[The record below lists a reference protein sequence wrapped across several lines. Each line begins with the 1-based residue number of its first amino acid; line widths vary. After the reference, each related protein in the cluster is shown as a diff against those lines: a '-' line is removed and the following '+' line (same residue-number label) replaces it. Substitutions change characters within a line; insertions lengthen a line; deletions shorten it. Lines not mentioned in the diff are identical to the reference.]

1 MGSQTEGFV
10 ADDMQEYTSE
20 NIQVLEGL
28 EAVRKRPGMYIGS
41 TGVRGLHHLIWEI
54 VDNSVDEALAG
65 RNDRIDVT
73 IHPDDS
79 VSVRDYG
86 RGIPVDVKKDDE
98 LGRSA
103 AEIVMTVLHA
113 GGKFG
118 GGGYKVSGGLHGVGA
133 SVVNALSETT
143 TLTIFRDG
151 YVWTQTYERGVPTG
165 PLAKGE
171 RTTES
176 GTLTHFKPDGEI
188 FEDLSYDF
196 DTISTRFRET
206 AFLTRGLRIE
216 LKDERGEG
224 QEVAYQFDGGLADF
238 VAHLNKTKDPIHKKI
253 VAFTRSTEDHGMDV
267 EVEVAMQWNS
277 SYAESV
283 HTYANNVQSP
293 GGGTHLSGF
302 QAALTRTINAYA
314 REKGLL
320 KEKDENLQGTD
331 VREGLAAII
340 SVKLGEPQFEGQTKD
355 KLGNPGVKGVV
366 ENSTNT
372 QLTQFFEENPQE
384 AKSICMK
391 VISAAQARQAA
402 RKARDLTRKKSALDA
417 SRLPGKLADCTSD
430 DPAQNEIFIVEGD
443 SAGGSAKMGRDRF
456 FQAILPLRGKIL
468 NVERARINK
477 VLSNQEIQN
486 IITALGCGIGEEFD
500 LEKARYHRIVVMTDA
515 DVDGAHIR
523 TLILTFLFRQARELI
538 EAGYIYI
545 AAPPL
550 YLIKYGNQ
558 ERYIEKE
565 HELEEFLVNERIDQV
580 VVTDGE
586 GNEQAWTEARWQR
599 FVRDLK
605 EAQGW
610 AASLQSEYGRATI
623 EWLRAHPILFEDFS
637 SLAQVAEYLQ
647 KPAAVTDHSEIQF
660 ERHDTEQ
667 QKLFFRSID
676 ASTMSATRVVLPWSL
691 FESSAFKGLKKA
703 SDKLRN
709 TAGMPRFVARYG
721 DKREV
726 EAATWD
732 ELKGAILDSTK
743 HGIEIQRFKG
753 LGEMNADQLW
763 ATTMDPEARVLQ
775 QVSIEQA
782 ERADEVFSMLMGDA
796 VEPRR
801 EFIERHAREANVDV

>member
-1 MGSQTEGFV
+1 V
-10 ADDMQEYTSE
+10 ADDAKQEYTAD

-41 TGVRGLHHLIWEI
+41 TGTRGLHHLIWEI

-65 RNDRIDVT
+65 RNDRIDVR
-73 IHPDDS
+73 IHPDNS
-79 VSVRDYG
+79 ITVRDYG

-133 SVVNALSETT
+133 SVVNALSETA
-143 TLTIFRDG
+143 TLRIFRDG
-151 YVWTQTYERGVPTG
+151 HEWTQSYERGVPTA
-165 PLAKGE
+165 PLAKGAK
-171 RTTES
+171 TTEA
-176 GTLTHFKPDGEI
+176 GTETHFKPDPEI
-188 FEDLSYDF
+188 FDELVYDF
-196 DTISTRFRET
+196 DTIATRFRET

-216 LKDERGEG
+216 LIDERGEG
-224 QEVAYQFDGGLADF
+224 QQVSYQFDGGLADF
-238 VAHLNKTKDPIHKKI
+238 VAHLNKTKEPIHKKI
-253 VAFTRSTEDHGMDV
+253 VSFSREGEDSGMDV
-267 EVEVAMQWNS
+267 EVEIAAQWNN

-283 HTYANNVQSP
+283 HTYANNVQTP

-355 KLGNPGVKGVV
+355 KLGNPGIKGFV
-366 ENSTNT
+366 EAATNHYIA
-372 QLTQFFEENPQE
+372 QFFEEHPQE
-384 AKSICMK
+384 AKAICTK

-417 SRLPGKLADCTSD
+417 ARLPGKLADCTSD
-430 DPAQNEIFIVEGD
+430 DPSQNEIFIVEGD

-486 IITALGCGIGEEFD
+486 IITALGTGIGEEFD
-500 LEKARYHRIVVMTDA
+500 LERLRYHRIVVMTDA

-538 EAGYIYI
+538 EGGHIYI

-565 HELEEFLVNERIDQV
+565 HELVDFLVSERIDQV
-580 VVTDGE
+580 TVVDGD
-586 GNEQAWTEARWQR
+586 GAEQSWSEARWQR
-599 FVRDLK
+599 FTRDLK

-610 AASLQSEYGRATI
+610 ASSLQGEYGRAAI
-623 EWLRAHPILFEDFS
+623 DWLWSHPVLFEDIS
-637 SLAQVAEYLQ
+637 SFQQLVEALGRDPQEGDPY
-647 KPAAVTDHSEIQF
+647 EIQV
-660 ERHDTEQ
+660 ERVDEAEQ
-667 QKLFFRSID
+667 KVHFRSID
-676 ASTMSATRVVLPWSL
+676 AVTMGATRVVLPWAL
-691 FESSAFKGLKKA
+691 FQSAAFRGLRKA
-703 SDKLRN
+703 SEKLRSA
-709 TAGMPRFVARYG
+709 AGDPRFVARYA

-726 EAATWD
+726 EASTWT
-732 ELKGAILDSTK
+732 ELRDAILEATQ
-743 HGIEIQRFKG
+743 HGIEVQRFKG
-753 LGEMNADQLW
+753 LGEMNAEQLW
-763 ATTMDPEARVLQ
+763 ETTMDPDKRVLQ
-775 QVSIEQA
+775 QVTIEQA

>member
-1 MGSQTEGFV
+1 MAEEQG
-10 ADDMQEYTSE
+10 YTSE

-41 TGVRGLHHLIWEI
+41 TGTKGLHHLIWEI

-65 RNDRIDVT
+65 YCTTIGVT

-79 VSVRDYG
+79 ITVVDDG
-86 RGIPVDVKKDDE
+86 RGIPVDIKKDDE

-103 AEIVMTVLHA
+103 AEIVLTVLHA

-118 GGGYKVSGGLHGVGA
+118 GGGYKVSGGLHGVGS
-133 SVVNALSETT
+133 SVVNALSEILE
-143 TLTIFRDG
+143 LT
-151 YVWTQTYERGVPTG
+151 VWHTGNVYRQTYERGVPTG
-165 PLAKGE
+165 PLVKGE
-171 RTTES
+171 STDRH
-176 GTLTHFKPDGEI
+176 GTQIHFKPDAEI
-188 FEDLSYDF
+188 FDELVYDF
-196 DTISTRFRET
+196 DTISGRFRET

-216 LKDERGEG
+216 IKDERGEPR
-224 QEVAYQFDGGLADF
+224 EASYQFDGGLVDF
-238 VAHLNKTKDPIHKKI
+238 VTHLNKSKDPIHKKVI
-253 VAFTRSTEDHGMDV
+253 GLIREGQDSGMDV
-267 EVEVAMQWNS
+267 EVEIAMQWNS
-277 SYAESV
+277 SYSESV
-283 HTYANNVQSP
+283 HTYANNVQTP
-293 GGGTHLSGF
+293 GGGSHLSGF
-302 QAALTRTINAYA
+302 QAALTRTINVYA

-320 KEKDENLQGTD
+320 KEKDENLQGPD

-355 KLGNPGVKGVV
+355 KLGNPGIKGFV
-366 ENSTNT
+366 EAATNA
-372 QLTQFFEENPQE
+372 QLAQFFEENPQE
-384 AKSICMK
+384 AKAICNK
-391 VISAAQARQAA
+391 VIQAAQARQAA

-417 SRLPGKLADCTSD
+417 ARLPGKLADCTSD
-430 DPAQNEIFIVEGD
+430 DPTQNEIFIVEGD

-486 IITALGCGIGEEFD
+486 IITALGTGIGEEFD
-500 LEKARYHRIVVMTDA
+500 IEKARYHRIVVMTDA

-538 EAGYIYI
+538 DAGYVYI

-550 YLIKYGNQ
+550 YLIKYGSK

-565 HELEEFLVNERIDQV
+565 HELEDFLIEDRIKQIT
-580 VVTDGE
+580 VTDGN
-586 GNEQAWTEARWQR
+586 GKVQAWTADRWQR
-599 FVRDLK
+599 FSRDLK

-610 AASLQSEYGRATI
+610 SGTLAAEYGKSSI
-623 EWLRAHPILFEDFS
+623 EWLRNHEMLLENVQSWEDLKKRIQAPAKDS
-637 SLAQVAEYLQ
+637 DLAELQ
-647 KPAAVTDHSEIQF
+647 IQKI
-660 ERHDTEQ
+660 DDDEQ
-667 QKLFFRSID
+667 KIFIRSID
-676 ASTMSATRVVLPWSL
+676 TDTMSAVRIVLPWTL
-691 FESSAFKGLKKA
+691 FQSTAYTGLRKV
-703 SDKLRN
+703 SEKLKS
-709 TAGMPRFVARYG
+709 TAGTPRFHVNFN
-721 DKREV
+721 DKRDE

-732 ELKGAILDSTK
+732 ELRGAVLDAMK
-743 HGIEIQRFKG
+743 HGLEIQRFKG

-763 ATTMDPEARVLQ
+763 ETTMDPEARVLQ
-775 QVSIEQA
+775 QINIEQA

>member
-1 MGSQTEGFV
+1 MAEPEQG
-10 ADDMQEYTSE
+10 YTSE

-41 TGVRGLHHLIWEI
+41 TGVRGLHHLVWEI

-65 RNDRIDVT
+65 RNDRIEVY
-73 IHPDDS
+73 IHPDYS
-79 VSVRDYG
+79 ISVRDYG
-86 RGIPVDVKKDDE
+86 RGIPVDIKKDDE
-98 LGRSA
+98 LQRSA

-133 SVVNALSETT
+133 SVVNALSEEA
-143 TLTIFRDG
+143 TLTIYRDG
-151 YVWTQTYERGVPTG
+151 FVWTQVYERGIPVA
-165 PLAKGE
+165 PLSKGE
-171 RTTES
+171 KTEEM
-176 GTLTHFKPDGEI
+176 GTLTHFKPDPEI
-188 FEDLSYDF
+188 FDEIVFDF
-196 DTISTRFRET
+196 DLISNRFRET

-224 QEVAYQFDGGLADF
+224 QEVTYQFDGGLADF
-238 VAHLNKTKDPIHKKI
+238 VAHLNKTKEPIHKKI
-253 VAFTRSTEDHGMDV
+253 VSLVKEGRDDNMDV
-267 EVEVAMQWNS
+267 EVEIAMQWNN
-277 SYAESV
+277 SYSESV
-283 HTYANNVQSP
+283 HTYANNVQTP
-293 GGGTHLSGF
+293 GGGTHLSGL

-314 REKGLL
+314 REKQFL
-320 KEKDENLQGTD
+320 KEKDENLQGPD
-331 VREGLAAII
+331 VREGLAAIV

-355 KLGNPGVKGVV
+355 KLGNPSIKGFV
-366 ENSTNT
+366 ENATNS
-372 QLTQFFEENPQE
+372 QLAQFFEENPAE
-384 AKSICMK
+384 AKAICIK

-430 DPAQNEIFIVEGD
+430 DPSQNEIFIVEGD

-500 LEKARYHRIVVMTDA
+500 IEKARYHRIVVMTDA

-523 TLILTFLFRQARELI
+523 TLIMTFLFRQARELI

-550 YLIKYGNQ
+550 YLLKYGNQ

-565 HELEEFLVNERIDQV
+565 HELEDFLVSDRIDKV
-580 VVTDGE
+580 VVTDGS
-586 GNEQAWTEARWQR
+586 GAEQAWTENRWQR
-599 FVRDLK
+599 FTRDLK

-610 AASLQSEYGRATI
+610 AATLQAEYGRSSI
-623 EWLRAHPILFEDFS
+623 EWLRSHPALFEGFKDFEQ
-637 SLAQVAEYLQ
+637 LAKYLEA
-647 KPAAVTDHSEIQF
+647 PAGADDHSEIQI
-660 ERHDTEQ
+660 ERIDREA
-667 QKLFFRSID
+667 QKAFFRSID
-676 ASTMSATRVVLPWSL
+676 ADTMSATRVVLPWAL
-691 FESSAFKGLKKA
+691 FQSSAFTGLRKA
-703 SDKLRN
+703 SEKLRN
-709 TAGMPRFVARYG
+709 TAGMPRFVAKYS

-753 LGEMNADQLW
+753 LGEMNAEQL
-763 ATTMDPEARVLQ
+763 
-775 QVSIEQA
+775 
-782 ERADEVFSMLMGDA
+782 
-796 VEPRR
+796 
-801 EFIERHAREANVDV
+801 

>member
-1 MGSQTEGFV
+1 MSDQG
-10 ADDMQEYTSE
+10 YTSE

-41 TGVRGLHHLIWEI
+41 TGLRGLHHLVWEI

-73 IHPDDS
+73 IHPDNS
-79 VSVRDYG
+79 VTVRDYG
-86 RGIPVDVKKDDE
+86 RGIPVDIKKDDE

-133 SVVNALSETT
+133 SVVNALSEETV
-143 TLTIFRDG
+143 LTVYRDG
-151 YVWTQTYERGVPTG
+151 HVWTQEYLRGVPTG
-165 PLAKGE
+165 PIAKGAK
-171 RTTES
+171 TSES
-176 GTLTHFKPDGEI
+176 GTMTHFKPDPDI
-188 FEDLSYDF
+188 FDDLNYDF
-196 DTISTRFRET
+196 DTISNRFRET

-224 QEVAYQFDGGLADF
+224 QQIEYQFDGGLADF
-238 VAHLNKTKDPIHKKI
+238 VAHLNKTKTPIHKKI
-253 VAFTRSTEDHGMDV
+253 VSLIREGRDDNMDV
-267 EVEVAMQWNS
+267 EVEIAMQWND
-277 SYAESV
+277 SYSESV
-283 HTYANNVQSP
+283 HTYANNVQTP
-293 GGGTHLSGF
+293 GGGTHLSGL

-314 REKGLL
+314 REKGFL
-320 KEKDENLQGTD
+320 KEKDENLQGPD
-331 VREGLAAII
+331 VREGLAAIV

-355 KLGNPGVKGVV
+355 KLGNPSIKGFV
-366 ENSTNT
+366 ESVTNA
-372 QLTQFFEENPQE
+372 QLAQFFEENPAE
-384 AKSICMK
+384 AKSICVK
-391 VISAAQARQAA
+391 VIAAAQARQAA

-417 SRLPGKLADCTSD
+417 ARLPGKLADCTSD
-430 DPAQNEIFIVEGD
+430 DPSQNEIFIVEGD

-486 IITALGCGIGEEFD
+486 IITALGTGIGEEFSLD
-500 LEKARYHRIVVMTDA
+500 AARYHRIVVMTDA

-538 EAGYIYI
+538 DAGYVYI

-550 YLIKYGNQ
+550 FLIKYGSK

-565 HELEEFLVNERIDQV
+565 HELEEFLIDERIEQV
-580 VVTDGE
+580 VVTDGG
-586 GNEQAWTEARWQR
+586 GNEQAWSAARWQR
-599 FVRDLK
+599 FTRDLK

-610 AASLQSEYGRATI
+610 SASLAAEHGRSTI
-623 EWLRAHPILFEDFS
+623 EWLRSHPVL
-637 SLAQVAEYLQ
+637 LAKLGSFAELVEFLSRDA
-647 KPAAVTDHSEIQF
+647 PADDRSEIQIQ
-660 ERHDTEQ
+660 RVDEQ
-667 QKLFFRSID
+667 EQKLFLRSID
-676 ASTMSATRVVLPWSL
+676 TATMSATRVVLTWEL
-691 FESSAFKGLKKA
+691 FQSQALRGLRAA
-703 SDKLRN
+703 SEKLAN
-709 TAGMPRFVARYG
+709 AAGQPRFVAKYG

-726 EAATWD
+726 EAASWD
-732 ELKGAILDSTK
+732 ELRGAVLDSMK
-743 HGIEIQRFKG
+743 HGLEIQRFKG
-753 LGEMNADQLW
+753 LGEMNAEQLW
-763 ATTMDPEARVLQ
+763 ETTMDPEARVLQ

-782 ERADEVFSMLMGDA
+782 ERADEIFSMLMGDA

>member
-1 MGSQTEGFV
+1 M
-10 ADDMQEYTSE
+10 ADDTNKDYTAD

-41 TGVRGLHHLIWEI
+41 TGTRGLHHLIWEI

-65 RNDRIDVT
+65 RNDRIDVR
-73 IHPDDS
+73 IHPDNS
-79 VSVRDYG
+79 VTVRDYG

-98 LGRSA
+98 QQRSA

-133 SVVNALSETT
+133 SVVNALSETA
-143 TLTIFRDG
+143 TLRIFRDG
-151 YVWTQTYERGVPTG
+151 HEWTQSYERGIPVA
-165 PLAKGE
+165 PLAKGAT
-171 RTTES
+171 TTES
-176 GTLTHFKPDGEI
+176 GTETHFKPDPEI
-188 FEDLSYDF
+188 FDELVYDF
-196 DTISTRFRET
+196 DTIATRFRET

-216 LKDERGEG
+216 LIDERGEG
-224 QEVAYQFDGGLADF
+224 QQVAFQFDGGLADF

-253 VAFTRSTEDHGMDV
+253 VAFTREGEDGGMDV
-267 EVEVAMQWNS
+267 EVEIAAQWNS

-283 HTYANNVQSP
+283 HTYANNVQTP

-314 REKGLL
+314 REKALL
-320 KEKDENLQGTD
+320 KDKDENLQGAD

-355 KLGNPGVKGVV
+355 KLGNPGIKGFV
-366 ENSTNT
+366 EAATNHFIA
-372 QLTQFFEENPQE
+372 QFFEENPQE
-384 AKSICMK
+384 AKSICTK
-391 VISAAQARQAA
+391 VIAAAQARQAA

-417 SRLPGKLADCTSD
+417 ARLPGKLADCTSD

-486 IITALGCGIGEEFD
+486 IITALGTGIGEEFD
-500 LEKARYHRIVVMTDA
+500 IERLRYHRVVVMTDA

-523 TLILTFLFRQARELI
+523 TLILTFLFRQARDLL
-538 EAGYIYI
+538 EAGHIYI

-565 HELEEFLVNERIDQV
+565 HELVEFLIGERIEQV
-580 VVTDGE
+580 TVEDASGAQQT
-586 GNEQAWTEARWQR
+586 WTESRWQR
-599 FVRDLK
+599 FTRDLK

-610 AASLQSEYGRATI
+610 ASSLQGEFGRALSDWI
-623 EWLRAHPILFEDFS
+623 WSHPALFEDFAS
-637 SLAQVAEYLQ
+637 FDELVEFLGRDPKEGDAF
-647 KPAAVTDHSEIQF
+647 EIQV
-660 ERHDTEQ
+660 ERVDEAEQ
-667 QKLFFRSID
+667 KIVFRSID
-676 ASTMSATRVVLPWSL
+676 TATMGATRVVLPWAML
-691 FESSAFKGLKKA
+691 QTSALKGLRKA
-703 SDKLRN
+703 SEKLRAN
-709 TAGMPRFVARYG
+709 VGTPRFVARYA

-726 EAATWD
+726 EAATWS
-732 ELKGAILDSTK
+732 ELRDAVLESTQ
-743 HGIEIQRFKG
+743 HGIELQRFKG
-753 LGEMNADQLW
+753 LGEMNPDQLW
-763 ATTMDPEARVLQ
+763 ETTMDPEKRILQ
-775 QVSIEQA
+775 QVTIEQA

-801 EFIERHAREANVDV
+801 EFIERHAREANIDA

>member
-1 MGSQTEGFV
+1 M
-10 ADDMQEYTSE
+10 ADQKQEYTSE

-73 IHPDDS
+73 IHPDNS
-79 VSVRDYG
+79 VTVRDYG

-143 TLTIFRDG
+143 TLQIHRDG
-151 YVWTQTYERGVPTG
+151 FVWTQTYERGVPTG

-171 RTTES
+171 KTTTT
-176 GTLTHFKPDGEI
+176 GTITTFKPDGEI
-188 FEDLSYDF
+188 FDDLEYDF

-206 AFLTRGLRIE
+206 AFLTRGLRIV
-216 LKDERGEG
+216 LIDERGEG
-224 QEVAYQFDGGLADF
+224 QQAEYQFDGGLADF
-238 VAHLNKTKDPIHKKI
+238 VAHLNKTKEPIHKKI
-253 VAFTRSTEDHGMDV
+253 VAFTREGEDSGMDV
-267 EVEVAMQWNS
+267 EVEVAAQWNS

-283 HTYANNVQSP
+283 HTYANNVQTP

-314 REKGLL
+314 REKGFL
-320 KEKDENLQGTD
+320 KEKEENLQGAD

-355 KLGNPGVKGVV
+355 KLGNPGIKGFV
-366 ENSTNT
+366 EAATNHYIA
-372 QLTQFFEENPQE
+372 QFFEENPQE
-384 AKSICMK
+384 AKAICTK

-417 SRLPGKLADCTSD
+417 ARLPGKLADCTSD

-477 VLSNQEIQN
+477 VLANQEIQN
-486 IITALGCGIGEEFD
+486 IITALGTGIGEEFD
-500 LEKARYHRIVVMTDA
+500 IERARYHRIVVMTDA

-523 TLILTFLFRQARELI
+523 TLILTFLFRQARDLI

-550 YLIKYGNQ
+550 YLVKYGNQ
-558 ERYIEKE
+558 ERYIEKD
-565 HELEEFLVNERIDQV
+565 HELEEFLVGERIDQV
-580 VVTDGE
+580 VVTDRA
-586 GNEQAWTEARWQR
+586 GNQQSWTESRWQR
-599 FVRDLK
+599 FTRDLK

-610 AASLQSEYGRATI
+610 SSSLQGEYGRATI
-623 EWLRAHPILFEDFS
+623 EWLWSHPALFEDFGS
-637 SLAQVAEYLQ
+637 FQQLVDYLGRD
-647 KPAAVTDHSEIQF
+647 PEDGDAFEIQI
-660 ERHDTEQ
+660 ERVDEAEQ
-667 QKLFFRSID
+667 KVFFRSID
-676 ASTMSATRVVLPWSL
+676 AVTMGATRVVLPFAL
-691 FESSAFKGLKKA
+691 FASSAYKGLRKA
-703 SDKLRN
+703 SEKLRS
-709 TAGMPRFVARYG
+709 TAGVPRFVANYN
-721 DKREV
+721 DKRDI
-726 EAATWD
+726 EAATWE
-732 ELKGAILDSTK
+732 ELRDAILDSTK

-753 LGEMNADQLW
+753 LGEMNAEQLW
-763 ATTMDPEARVLQ
+763 ETTMDPEARVLQ
-775 QVSIEQA
+775 QVTIEQA

>member
-1 MGSQTEGFV
+1 M
-10 ADDMQEYTSE
+10 ADDAKQEYTAD

-65 RNDRIDVT
+65 RNDRIDVR
-73 IHPDDS
+73 IHPDNS
-79 VSVRDYG
+79 ITVRDYG

-98 LGRSA
+98 LQRSA

-133 SVVNALSETT
+133 SVVNALSEEA
-143 TLTIFRDG
+143 TLTIWRDG
-151 YVWTQTYERGVPTG
+151 FEWTQTYERGVPTA
-165 PLAKGE
+165 PLAKGAPTKE
-171 RTTES
+171 M
-176 GTLTHFKPDGEI
+176 GTATHFKPDPEI
-188 FEDLSYDF
+188 FDEIVYDF
-196 DTISTRFRET
+196 DLIANRFRET

-216 LKDERGEG
+216 LIDERGEG
-224 QEVAYQFDGGLADF
+224 QTATYQFDGGLADF

-253 VAFTRSTEDHGMDV
+253 VAFSREGEDGGMDV
-267 EVEVAMQWNS
+267 EVEVAAQWNS

-283 HTYANNVQSP
+283 HTYANNVQTP

-331 VREGLAAII
+331 VREGLAAIV

-355 KLGNPGVKGVV
+355 KLGNPGIKGFV
-366 ENSTNT
+366 EAATNHFIA
-372 QLTQFFEENPQE
+372 QFFEENPQE
-384 AKSICMK
+384 AKAICTK

-417 SRLPGKLADCTSD
+417 ARLPGKLADCTSD
-430 DPAQNEIFIVEGD
+430 DPSQNEIFIVEGD

-486 IITALGCGIGEEFD
+486 IITALGTGIGEEFD

-523 TLILTFLFRQARELI
+523 TLILTFLFRQARDLI

-565 HELEEFLVNERIDQV
+565 HELVEFLVGERIDQV
-580 VVTDGE
+580 TVQSGDGTQ
-586 GNEQAWTEARWQR
+586 QAWSESRWQR
-599 FVRDLK
+599 FTRDLK

-610 AASLQSEYGRATI
+610 ASSLQGEYGRNAAD
-623 EWLRAHPILFEDFS
+623 WLWSHPILFEDIASFEQ
-637 SLAQVAEYLQ
+637 LVQLLGRDPQDGDPY
-647 KPAAVTDHSEIQF
+647 EIQI
-660 ERHDTEQ
+660 EHVDSEQ
-667 QKLFFRSID
+667 EKVHFRSID
-676 ASTMSATRVVLPWSL
+676 TATMGASRVVLPFAL
-691 FESSAFKGLKKA
+691 FQTSAYKGLRKA
-703 SDKLRN
+703 SEKLQAA
-709 TAGMPRFVARYG
+709 AGRPRFVARYAE
-721 DKREV
+721 KREV
-726 EAATWD
+726 EAASWS
-732 ELKGAILDSTK
+732 ELRGAILEATQ
-743 HGIEIQRFKG
+743 HGIEVQRFKG
-753 LGEMNADQLW
+753 LGEMNPDQLW
-763 ATTMDPEARVLQ
+763 ETTMDPEKRILQ
-775 QVSIEQA
+775 QVTIEQA
-782 ERADEVFSMLMGDA
+782 ERADEVFSMLMGDQ

>member
-1 MGSQTEGFV
+1 V
-10 ADDMQEYTSE
+10 ADDAKQEYTAE

-41 TGVRGLHHLIWEI
+41 TGTRGLHHLIWEI

-65 RNDRIDVT
+65 RNDRIDVR

-79 VSVRDYG
+79 VTVRDYG

-98 LGRSA
+98 QQRSA

-133 SVVNALSETT
+133 SVVNALSETAS
-143 TLTIFRDG
+143 LRIFRDG
-151 YVWTQTYERGVPTG
+151 HEWTQTYERGVPTA
-165 PLAKGE
+165 PLAKGPK
-171 RTTES
+171 TTES
-176 GTLTHFKPDGEI
+176 GTETTFKPDPEI
-188 FEDLSYDF
+188 FDELVYDF
-196 DTISTRFRET
+196 DTIATRFRET

-216 LKDERGEG
+216 LIDERGEG
-224 QEVAYQFDGGLADF
+224 QSTSFQFDGGLADF
-238 VAHLNKTKDPIHKKI
+238 VAHLNKTKDPIHKKV
-253 VAFTRSTEDHGMDV
+253 VAFTREGTDAGMDV
-267 EVEVAMQWNS
+267 EVEVAAQWNS

-283 HTYANNVQSP
+283 HTYANNVQTP

-331 VREGLAAII
+331 VREGLAAIV

-355 KLGNPGVKGVV
+355 KLGNPGIKGFV
-366 ENSTNT
+366 EAATNHFIA
-372 QLTQFFEENPQE
+372 QFFEENPQE
-384 AKSICMK
+384 AKAICTK

-417 SRLPGKLADCTSD
+417 ARLPGKLADCTSD

-486 IITALGCGIGEEFD
+486 IITALGTGIGEEFD
-500 LEKARYHRIVVMTDA
+500 IERLRYHRVVVMTDA

-523 TLILTFLFRQARELI
+523 TLILTFLFRQARDLL
-538 EAGYIYI
+538 EAGHIYI

-550 YLIKYGNQ
+550 YLVRIGQ
-558 ERYIEKE
+558 RERYIEKE
-565 HELEEFLVNERIDQV
+565 HELEDFLIEDRIKQV
-580 VVTDGE
+580 VVVDGT
-586 GNEQAWTEARWQR
+586 GSEQTWSQDRWQR
-599 FVRDLK
+599 FTRDLK

-610 AASLQSEYGRATI
+610 AGTLAAEYGRSTI
-623 EWLRAHPILFEDFS
+623 EWLRNHPVLLENVKDFGALVEALRRPAQEGD
-637 SLAQVAEYLQ
+637 LA
-647 KPAAVTDHSEIQF
+647 EIQI
-660 ERHDTEQ
+660 ERVDEAQ
-667 QKLFFRSID
+667 QKVFFRSID
-676 ASTMSATRVVLPWSL
+676 TDSMGAVRIVLPWTL
-691 FESSAFKGLKKA
+691 FQSSAYTGLRKVTE
-703 SDKLRN
+703 KLSS
-709 TAGMPRFVARYG
+709 TAGTPRFTARFA
-721 DKREV
+721 DKRE
-726 EAATWD
+726 EDAATWD
-732 ELKGAILDSTK
+732 ELREAVLDVMK
-743 HGIEIQRFKG
+743 HGMEIQRFKG
-753 LGEMNADQLW
+753 LGEMNAEQLW
-763 ATTMDPEARVLQ
+763 ETTMDPEKRILQ
-775 QVSIEQA
+775 QVTIEQA

-801 EFIERHAREANVDV
+801 EFIERHAREANIDA

>member
-1 MGSQTEGFV
+1 V
-10 ADDMQEYTSE
+10 AEDKQEYTSE

-41 TGVRGLHHLIWEI
+41 TGTRGLHHLIWEI

-65 RNDRIDVT
+65 RNDRIDVR
-73 IHPDDS
+73 IHPDNS
-79 VSVRDYG
+79 ITVRDYG

-133 SVVNALSETT
+133 SVVNALSETAI
-143 TLTIFRDG
+143 LRIFRDG
-151 YVWTQTYERGVPTG
+151 HVWTQAYERGIPVA

-171 RTTES
+171 ATTES
-176 GTLTHFKPDGEI
+176 GTETYFKPDPEI
-188 FEDLSYDF
+188 FDELVYDF

-216 LKDERGEG
+216 LFDERGEG
-224 QEVAYQFDGGLADF
+224 QTVAYQFDGGLADF

-253 VAFTRSTEDHGMDV
+253 LAFTREGDDSGNSV
-267 EVEVAMQWNS
+267 EVEVAAQWNS
-277 SYAESV
+277 SYSESV
-283 HTYANNVQSP
+283 HTYANNVQTP
-293 GGGTHLSGF
+293 GGGSHLSGF

-320 KEKDENLQGTD
+320 KEKEENLQGAD

-340 SVKLGEPQFEGQTKD
+340 SVKLAEPQFEGQTKD
-355 KLGNPGVKGVV
+355 KLGNPGVKGFV
-366 ENSTNT
+366 EAATNHFIA
-372 QLTQFFEENPQE
+372 QYFEENPAE
-384 AKSICMK
+384 AKAVCTK

-417 SRLPGKLADCTSD
+417 ARLPGKLADCTSD
-430 DPAQNEIFIVEGD
+430 DPSQNEIFIVEGD

-477 VLSNQEIQN
+477 VLANQEIQN

-500 LEKARYHRIVVMTDA
+500 LERARYHRIVVMTDA

-523 TLILTFLFRQARELI
+523 TLILTFLFRQARELL

-565 HELEEFLVNERIDQV
+565 HELEEFLVTERIEQV
-580 VVTDGE
+580 RVVDGA
-586 GNEQAWTEARWQR
+586 GQEQSWSEARWQR
-599 FVRDLK
+599 FTRDLK

-610 AASLQSEYGRATI
+610 SAALQAEHGRATI
-623 EWLRAHPILFEDFS
+623 EWLWSHPVLFEDLTSFEQ
-637 SLAQVAEYLQ
+637 LVEAL
-647 KPAAVTDHSEIQF
+647 KRPAGAADPFEIQV
-660 ERHDTEQ
+660 ERVDEAEQ
-667 QKLFFRSID
+667 KVFFRSID
-676 ASTMSATRVVLPWSL
+676 AVTMGATRVVLPWAL
-691 FESSAFKGLKKA
+691 LQSSACKGLRKA
-703 SDKLRN
+703 SEKLR
-709 TAGMPRFVARYG
+709 TAAGTPRFVAHYG

-726 EAATWD
+726 EAATWV
-732 ELKGAILDSTK
+732 ELRDAILESTK

-753 LGEMNADQLW
+753 LGEMNAEQLW
-763 ATTMDPEARVLQ
+763 ETTMDPEKRILQ
-775 QVSIEQA
+775 QVTIEQA

-801 EFIERHAREANVDV
+801 VFIERHARDANVDV

>member
-1 MGSQTEGFV
+1 MAE
-10 ADDMQEYTSE
+10 DKQEYTSE

-41 TGVRGLHHLIWEI
+41 TGTKGLHHLIWEI

-65 RNDRIDVT
+65 RNDRIDVR
-73 IHPDDS
+73 IHPDNS
-79 VSVRDYG
+79 VTVRDYG
-86 RGIPVDVKKDDE
+86 RGIPVDIKKDDE

-133 SVVNALSETT
+133 SVVNALSEEA
-143 TLTIFRDG
+143 TLTIYRDG
-151 YVWTQTYERGVPTG
+151 HVWTQVYERGVPVA

-171 RTTES
+171 KTTEM
-176 GTLTHFKPDGEI
+176 GTATHFKPDPEI
-188 FEDLSYDF
+188 FDELVYDF
-196 DTISTRFRET
+196 DLIANRFRET

-216 LKDERGEG
+216 LIDERGEG
-224 QEVAYQFDGGLADF
+224 QTASYQFDGGLADF
-238 VAHLNKTKDPIHKKI
+238 VAHLNKTKDAIHKKI
-253 VAFTRSTEDHGMDV
+253 LAYTREGQDSGMDV
-267 EVEVAMQWNS
+267 EVEVAAQWNS
-277 SYAESV
+277 SYSESV
-283 HTYANNVQSP
+283 HTYANNVQTP
-293 GGGTHLSGF
+293 GGGSHLSGF

-314 REKGLL
+314 REKGFL
-320 KEKDENLQGTD
+320 KEKEENLQGAD

-355 KLGNPGVKGVV
+355 KLGNPGIKGFV
-366 ENSTNT
+366 EAATNHYIA
-372 QLTQFFEENPQE
+372 QFFEENPAE
-384 AKSICMK
+384 AKAICTK

-430 DPAQNEIFIVEGD
+430 DPSQNEIFIVEGD

-486 IITALGCGIGEEFD
+486 IITALGTGIGEEFD

-523 TLILTFLFRQARELI
+523 TLILTFLFRQARALI
-538 EAGYIYI
+538 DAGYIYI

-550 YLIKYGNQ
+550 FLIKYGNQ
-558 ERYIEKE
+558 ERWIEKE
-565 HELEEFLVNERIDQV
+565 HELTDFLVSERIEQV
-580 VVTDGE
+580 VVTDGT
-586 GNEQAWTEARWQR
+586 GTDQSWSEARWQR
-599 FVRDLK
+599 FTRDLK

-610 AASLQSEYGRATI
+610 ASALQAEYGRASI
-623 EWLRAHPILFEDFS
+623 GWLRSHPILFENFT
-637 SLAQVAEYLQ
+637 SLEQVAEYLQ
-647 KPAAVTDHSEIQF
+647 RPAAVTDHSEIQF
-660 ERHDTEQ
+660 ERFDEAE
-667 QKLFFRSID
+667 QKLLFRSLD
-676 ASTMSATRVVLPWSL
+676 AATMSATRVILPWAL
-691 FESSAFKGLKKA
+691 FTSSAYTGLRKA
-703 SDKLRN
+703 SEKLKSA
-709 TAGMPRFVARYG
+709 AGVPRFVARYA

-753 LGEMNADQLW
+753 LGEMNAEQLW
-763 ATTMDPEARVLQ
+763 ETTMDPEKRILQ

-782 ERADEVFSMLMGDA
+782 ERADEVFSMLMGDV

-801 EFIERHAREANVDV
+801 EFIERHARDANVDV

>member
-1 MGSQTEGFV
+1 MAE
-10 ADDMQEYTSE
+10 DKQEYTSE

-41 TGVRGLHHLIWEI
+41 TGSRGLHHLIWEI

-65 RNDRIDVT
+65 RNDRVDVY
-73 IHPDDS
+73 IHPDNS
-79 VSVRDYG
+79 VTVRDYG

-98 LGRSA
+98 LQRSA

-133 SVVNALSETT
+133 SVVNALSEVA
-143 TLTIFRDG
+143 TLVIWRDG
-151 YVWTQTYERGVPTG
+151 FEWTQTYERGVPVA
-165 PLAKGE
+165 PLAKGAA
-171 RTTES
+171 TTQQ
-176 GTLTHFKPDGEI
+176 GTSVHFKPDPDI
-188 FEDLSYDF
+188 FDDLVYDF
-196 DTISTRFRET
+196 DMISTRFRET

-216 LKDERGEG
+216 LIDERAEG
-224 QEVAYQFDGGLADF
+224 QSIAFQFDGGLADF

-253 VAFTRSTEDHGMDV
+253 FAFSREGKDGADDA
-267 EVEVAMQWNS
+267 EVEIAAQWNS
-277 SYAESV
+277 SYSESV
-283 HTYANNVQSP
+283 HAYANNVQTP
-293 GGGTHLSGF
+293 GGGSHLSGF

-314 REKGLL
+314 REKGFL

-340 SVKLGEPQFEGQTKD
+340 SVKLSEPQFEGQTKD
-355 KLGNPGVKGVV
+355 KLGNPGIKGFV
-366 ENSTNT
+366 EAATNHYLA
-372 QLTQFFEENPQE
+372 QYFEENPAE
-384 AKSICMK
+384 AKSICIK

-417 SRLPGKLADCTSD
+417 ARLPGKLADCTSD
-430 DPAQNEIFIVEGD
+430 DPSQNEIFIVEGD

-523 TLILTFLFRQARELI
+523 TLILTFLFRQARELL

-565 HELEEFLVNERIDQV
+565 HELVDFLVSERIEQV
-580 VVTDGE
+580 TVVDGS
-586 GNEQAWTEARWQR
+586 GDSQGWSEARWQR
-599 FVRDLK
+599 FTRDLK

-610 AASLQSEYGRATI
+610 ASTLQAEYGRASI
-623 EWLRAHPILFEDFS
+623 EWLWSHPALFEDLQSFEQ
-637 SLAQVAEYLQ
+637 LVAYLKQ
-647 KPAAVTDHSEIQF
+647 PASDDAPSEIQV
-660 ERHDTEQ
+660 EKINEAEQ
-667 QKLFFRSID
+667 KILFRSID
-676 ASTMSATRVVLPWSL
+676 ASTMSATRVMLPWAL
-691 FESSAFKGLKKA
+691 FATPALKGLRRA
-703 SDKLRN
+703 SEKLKSA
-709 TAGMPRFVARYG
+709 AGVPRFVATYA
-721 DKREV
+721 DKRDV
-726 EAATWD
+726 EAATWS
-732 ELKGAILDSTK
+732 ELRDAILESTQ

-753 LGEMNADQLW
+753 LGEMNAEQLW
-763 ATTMDPEARVLQ
+763 ETTMDPEKRMLQ
-775 QVSIEQA
+775 QVTIEQA
-782 ERADEVFSMLMGDA
+782 ERADEVFSMLMGDQ

-801 EFIERHAREANVDV
+801 AFIERHARDANVDV